1 MSEMLQAEDMNSV
14 AAPAG
19 GAGTTAGTLLRE
31 ARQAAGVHVA
41 ALAVALKVPV
51 QKLEALEADRYDVF
65 TDVVFLR
72 ALASSVCRTLKV
84 DAAPVLAL
92 LPMGAAPRLSVD
104 HGINA
109 SFKDGSARVSGSG
122 GSAVSRSVI
131 AVVLVLL
138 LGALA
143 MVFVPRGLE
152 RQSSSADKAAVASAP
167 AAPAAT
173 EPAEAAPSAPAAS
186 SAVVSAA
193 QPQQPSAPAAI
204 AAAPAPAPAPATPA
218 PATPATATAVP
229 APAAAAAV
237 AAPAAAALPGAE
249 PVAAGD
255 VLVITASAPSW
266 VQVRSLSGGGTTQK
280 MLAAGDR
287 LVAAGS
293 PPWAVVVGKA
303 DATTVT
309 VRGKPMDL
317 VSIARE
323 NVARFEVK

>member
-152 RQSSSADKAAVASAP
+152 RQSASADKAAVASAP
-167 AAPAAT
+167 LAPAAT

-186 SAVVSAA
+186 SAVVASAQPQ

-218 PATPATATAVP
+218 MAAAVP

>member
-152 RQSSSADKAAVASAP
+152 RQSASADKAAVASAP
-167 AAPAAT
+167 LAPAAT
-173 EPAEAAPSAPAAS
+173 EPAEAVPSAPAAS
-186 SAVVSAA
+186 SAVVASA

-204 AAAPAPAPAPATPA
+204 AAAPAPAPAS
-218 PATPATATAVP
+218 ATPATATAVP
-229 APAAAAAV
+229 ASAAAVAV

>member
-51 QKLEALEADRYDVF
+51 QKLEALEADCYDVF

-152 RQSSSADKAAVASAP
+152 RQSASADKAAVASAP
-167 AAPAAT
+167 LAPAAT

-186 SAVVSAA
+186 SAVVAAA

-218 PATPATATAVP
+218 TAAAVP
-229 APAAAAAV
+229 ALAAAAAV

>member
-152 RQSSSADKAAVASAP
+152 RQSASADKAAVASAP
-167 AAPAAT
+167 LAPAAT

-186 SAVVSAA
+186 SAVVASA

-218 PATPATATAVP
+218 TAAAVP

>member
-152 RQSSSADKAAVASAP
+152 RQSASADKAAVASAP
-167 AAPAAT
+167 LAPAAT

-186 SAVVSAA
+186 SAVVASA

-204 AAAPAPAPAPATPA
+204 AAAPAPAPA

>member
-1 MSEMLQAEDMNSV
+1 MSEMLQAEDMNSA

-109 SFKDGSARVSGSG
+109 SFKDGSARVSGAG

-152 RQSSSADKAAVASAP
+152 RQSASADKAAVASAP
-167 AAPAAT
+167 LTPAAT
-173 EPAEAAPSAPAAS
+173 EPAEASPSAPAAS
-186 SAVVSAA
+186 SAVVAAA

-218 PATPATATAVP
+218 AAVP